1 MIRRALCLLIIL
13 SLLTAC
19 AASAPASP
27 KISAE
32 NSWARP
38 AIVGS
43 MSATPTMQGMTGAS
57 GNGTPAMQ
65 DMSGMSGSGT
75 TSAAYFVIVNQGS
88 EADTLIGA
96 TSEVASKIEMHET
109 HIIND
114 VAEMLPVPRL
124 EVPAGERIE
133 FKPGGYHLM
142 LEGLTQDLKVGE
154 TIKLTLQF
162 EKSSAIMIDVP
173 IQPGD

>member
-1 MIRRALCLLIIL
+1 
-13 SLLTAC
+13 
-19 AASAPASP
+19 
-27 KISAE
+27 
-32 NSWARP
+32 
-38 AIVGS
+38 
-43 MSATPTMQGMTGAS
+43 
-57 GNGTPAMQ
+57 MQ

-96 TSEVASKIEMHET
+96 TSGVASKIEMHET